1 MMTIIIF
8 FLVLGILV
16 LAHELG
22 HFITAKRNGVGA
34 EEFGFGFPPRLV
46 GTYKNKSGKRCWVF
60 GNKEITE
67 EIKDRDET
75 IYSFN
80 LLPLGG
86 FVKIIGENGAIDEV
100 DKNDDKNFA
109 NKSIWIRFKILAAG
123 VTMNII
129 LAVVLFS
136 LAFWMGLPE
145 VLEDTNTDTTIPVII
160 TMVVPESP
168 ADKVGL
174 QAGDSIINV
183 TTNTAEIITINSTKQ
198 LQQIIKEQAG
208 QEISFGIRHPKET
221 QINKIKITPR
231 QNPPEGEGATG
242 IGLGKT
248 RVVRHTLI
256 DSVKLGIE
264 TTYKMTLMILI
275 FLGKL
280 IASPFTKESVAG
292 DVTGP
297 IGIAKM
303 SGQAAKLGL
312 AFLMQF
318 TAMLS
323 VNLAVINILPF
334 PGLDGGRIFFLLIEK
349 IKGSPI
355 DQKLEGTI
363 NTIGFFMLLGLMA
376 LVVVKDIFRFF

>member
-1 MMTIIIF
+1 MTIIIF
-8 FLVLGILV
+8 FLVLGVLV

-46 GTYKNKSGKRCWVF
+46 GTYKDKSGKRRWVF
-60 GNKEITE
+60 GNKEIEE

-86 FVKIIGENGAIDEV
+86 FVKITGENGAIDEA

-109 NKSIWIRFKILAAG
+109 NKSIWIRFKILVAG

-136 LAFWMGLPE
+136 LAFWIGLPE
-145 VLEDTNTDTTIPVII
+145 ILEDTNADPTIPVTI
-160 TMVVPESP
+160 TLVVPKSP
-168 ADKVGL
+168 ADKAGL
-174 QAGDSIINV
+174 QAGDNIINV
-183 TTNTAEIITINSTKQ
+183 ITSTGKTEINSTKQ
-198 LQQIIKEQAG
+198 LQELIKESVG
-208 QEISFGIRHPKET
+208 KEISFGIKPPKGKEIT
-221 QINKIKITPR
+221 QIKVTPR
-231 QNPPEGEGATG
+231 QNPPAGEGATG

-248 RVVRHTLI
+248 RVVKHSLVE
-256 DSVKLGIE
+256 SAKLGVE
-264 TTYKMTLMILI
+264 TTYRMTTMIFI

-323 VNLAVINILPF
+323 VNLAIINILPF

-355 DQKLEGTI
+355 NQKLEGTI

>member
-1 MMTIIIF
+1 MTIIIF
-8 FLVLGILV
+8 FLVLGVLV
-16 LAHELG
+16 LVHELG
-22 HFITAKRNGVGA
+22 HFITAKRNGIGA

-46 GTYKNKSGKRCWVF
+46 GTYKDKSGKRRWIF
-60 GNKEITE
+60 GNKEIEE
-67 EIKDRDET
+67 EIKDRAET

-86 FVKIIGENGAIDEV
+86 FVKITGEDGIKNEI
-100 DKNDDKNFA
+100 DKNDDENFA
-109 NKSIWIRFKILAAG
+109 NKSIWIRFKVLIAG
-123 VTMNII
+123 VIMNIV
-129 LAVVLFS
+129 LAIVLFS
-136 LAFWMGLPE
+136 LAFWIGLPE
-145 VLEDTNTDTTIPVII
+145 ILDDSNTNDSVPITITT
-160 TMVVPESP
+160 VVPDSP

-174 QAGDSIINV
+174 RAGDNVIDVIIENKRSKITSIR
-183 TTNTAEIITINSTKQ
+183 Q
-198 LQQIIKEQAG
+198 LQNLITKKAG
-208 QEISFGIRHPKET
+208 QEITLGIQHLRGKS
-221 QINKIKITPR
+221 IDNIKIVPR

-242 IGLGKT
+242 IELAKT
-248 RVVRHTLI
+248 KITRHSLP
-256 DSVKLGIE
+256 DSIKLGIT
-264 TTYKMTLMILI
+264 TTYRMVVMIFV

-280 IASPFTKESVAG
+280 IASPFTRESVAG

-334 PGLDGGRIFFLLIEK
+334 PGLDGGRILFLLIEK

-355 DQKLEGTI
+355 KQSIEQKI
-363 NTIGFFMLLGLMA
+363 NTVGFMLLLVLMA
-376 LVVVKDIFRFF
+376 VVVIKDVIRFW

>member
-1 MMTIIIF
+1 MTTILIF
-8 FLVLGILV
+8 LLVLGILV
-16 LAHELG
+16 LVHELG
-22 HFITAKRNGVGA
+22 HFITAKRNGIGA

-46 GTYKNKSGKRCWVF
+46 GTYKDKSGKRRWVF
-60 GNKEITE
+60 GNKEIEE

-86 FVKIIGENGAIDEV
+86 FVKITGEDGTEDAKNKK
-100 DKNDDKNFA
+100 DKRNFS
-109 NKSIWIRFKILAAG
+109 NQSIWVRFKVLIAG
-123 VTMNII
+123 VTMNIV
-129 LAVVLFS
+129 LAIVLFS
-136 LAFWMGLPE
+136 LAFWVGLPE
-145 VLEDTNTDTTIPVII
+145 ILNDSNADSSIPVTI
-160 TMVVPESP
+160 TMVVPDSP

-174 QAGDSIINV
+174 QAGDNIMNV
-183 TTNTAEIITINSTKQ
+183 TIGDKESKITSIKQ
-198 LQQIIKEQAG
+198 LQKLITEKAG
-208 QEISFGIRHPKET
+208 QEILLGIQHPKEKS
-221 QINKIKITPR
+221 INNIKITPR

-242 IGLGKT
+242 ISLGKT
-248 RVVRHTLI
+248 KTTKHGVVE
-256 DSVKLGIE
+256 SVKLGVT
-264 TTYKMTLMILI
+264 TTYRMVVMIFA

-334 PGLDGGRIFFLLIEK
+334 PGLDGGRILFLLIEK
-349 IKGSPI
+349 IKGSPLKQSI
-355 DQKLEGTI
+355 EQKI
-363 NTIGFFMLLGLMA
+363 NTVGFMLLLALMA
-376 LVVVKDIFRFF
+376 VVVIKDVLRFW